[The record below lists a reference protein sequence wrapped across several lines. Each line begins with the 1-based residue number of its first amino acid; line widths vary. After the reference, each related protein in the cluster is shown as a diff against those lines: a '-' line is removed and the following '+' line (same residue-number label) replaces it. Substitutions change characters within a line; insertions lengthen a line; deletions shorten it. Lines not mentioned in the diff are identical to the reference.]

1 MFSRATVM
9 LRVRGLAHG
18 LRGLSWV
25 AFVVSALAGPAH
37 AAGPAEAKKIFTQ
50 RCMACHTFGKGIKVG
65 PDLKGVTQ
73 RRPIGW
79 LLKFVRSSQTVIQ
92 GGDPV
97 ARQLFRDF
105 KQQLMPD
112 WTDLSED
119 QIGAILDWLGKSG
132 PEQKAAD
139 ERHAET
145 ASAAEIERG
154 RALFAGTRPLSAG
167 GLACA
172 TCHRLGHERDLRG
185 GALGPDLT
193 GAYFKHQDAALT
205 LYLRRPCFP
214 RRPEAARPEYLTAE
228 DSFAL
233 KALLRHEALSPE
245 SRASAST
252 SAGAGGPKR
261 GGP

>member
-1 MFSRATVM
+1 MLGRVTVTFFLLTATV
-9 LRVRGLAHG
+9 A
-18 LRGLSWV
+18 SP
-25 AFVVSALAGPAH
+25 ALAS
-37 AAGPAEAKKIFTQ
+37 GPAEAKKIFTQ
-50 RCMACHTFGKGIKVG
+50 RCTACHTFGKGIKVG

-92 GGDPV
+92 AGDPV
-97 ARQLFRDF
+97 AGQLFRDF
-105 KQQLMPD
+105 KRQLMPD
-112 WTDLSED
+112 RTDLSQD

-145 ASAAEIERG
+145 ASAADVERG
-154 RALFAGTRPLSAG
+154 RALFEGRRPLGAG

-172 TCHRLGHERDLRG
+172 ACHRLGHDPDLRG
-185 GALGPDLT
+185 GSLGPDLT
-193 GAYFKHQDAALT
+193 SAYVRHQDAALT
-205 LYLRRPCFP
+205 LFLRRPCFP
-214 RRPEAARPEYLTAE
+214 RRPEVSRPEYLTAD

-233 KALLRHEALSPE
+233 KALLRWEALSPE
-245 SRASAST
+245 LRASAST
-252 SAGAGGPKR
+252 DASAGGPKR

>member
-1 MFSRATVM
+1 MFCRATVM
-9 LRVRGLAHG
+9 VQVRIFAGALCLWSLLAF
-18 LRGLSWV
+18 
-25 AFVVSALAGPAH
+25 APATQ
-37 AAGPAEAKKIFTQ
+37 ARADGPAEAKKIFTQ
-50 RCMACHTFGKGIKVG
+50 RCMACHTFGKGTKVG

-73 RRPIGW
+73 RRSIGW

-92 GGDPV
+92 AGDPV
-97 ARQLFRDF
+97 ARQLFSDF
-105 KQQLMPD
+105 KQQRMPD

-139 ERHAET
+139 ERNAET
-145 ASAAEIERG
+145 ASAADVERG
-154 RALFAGTRPLSAG
+154 RALFQGTAPLAAG

-172 TCHRLGHERDLRG
+172 ACHRLGQSRDLRG

-193 GAYFKHQDAALT
+193 TSYFKHQDLALT
-205 LYLRRPCFP
+205 LFLRRPCFP
-214 RRPEAARPEYLTAE
+214 RRPETSRTVYLTPE

-233 KALLRHEALSPE
+233 KALLRHEAVSPE
-245 SRASAST
+245 SRASASS
-252 SAGAGGPKR
+252 SASAGGPKR